1 MKASRNRRI
10 NALPH
15 EVWGLI
21 STIEGLTSW
30 YPGVVSAEYAGGPES
45 GAGRR
50 HRMERMLYMHDLQ
63 VEQEIVEWE
72 PGHRITLAHRRE
84 TIDGSEVVGVSN
96 FTTTVEVL
104 PAAKTE
110 RASLSSTAGPPAW
123 ASPGCRASSSGA
135 ASWAAS
141 SSKCSRRSTSTS
153 PANSNPVPSL
163 GRGAPQTL
171 CRTERGGDT

>member
-15 EVWGLI
+15 EVWDLV
-21 STIEGLTSW
+21 STIEGLSSW

-84 TIDGSEVVGVSN
+84 TIDGSEVVGVRN
-96 FTTTVEVL
+96 FTTTVEVQ
-104 PAAKTE
+104 PAGEDGTRVTVE
-110 RASLSSTAGPPAW
+110 YRWTARLGI
-123 ASPGCRASSSGA
+123 
-135 ASWAAS
+135 SWLQS
-141 SSKCSRRSTSTS
+141 FF
-153 PANSNPVPSL
+153 L
-163 GRGAPQTL
+163 GGRVMGRELLEMLEKINVHVTGKL
-171 CRTERGGDT
+171 

>member
-1 MKASRNRRI
+1 MKASRNRRM

-21 STIEGLTSW
+21 STIEGLSSW

-63 VEQEIVEWE
+63 VEQEIVDWE

-104 PAAKTE
+104 PAGEDGTRVTVE
-110 RASLSSTAGPPAW
+110 YRWTARLGI
-123 ASPGCRASSSGA
+123 
-135 ASWAAS
+135 SWLQS
-141 SSKCSRRSTSTS
+141 FF
-153 PANSNPVPSL
+153 L
-163 GRGAPQTL
+163 GGRVMGRELLEMLEKINVHVTGKL
-171 CRTERGGDT
+171 